1 MHAQGPTQNIAS
13 GRAAVLFVGSIRQQ
27 AFTLAIMD
35 SVTLIA
41 YVATG
46 CLLIVACLK
55 GLKVGFP
62 QIIAASASTKSA
74 S

>member
-1 MHAQGPTQNIAS
+1 
-13 GRAAVLFVGSIRQQ
+13 VGSIRQQ

-35 SVTLIA
+35 GVTLIA
-41 YVATG
+41 CVATG
-46 CLLIVACLK
+46 CLLIIACLK